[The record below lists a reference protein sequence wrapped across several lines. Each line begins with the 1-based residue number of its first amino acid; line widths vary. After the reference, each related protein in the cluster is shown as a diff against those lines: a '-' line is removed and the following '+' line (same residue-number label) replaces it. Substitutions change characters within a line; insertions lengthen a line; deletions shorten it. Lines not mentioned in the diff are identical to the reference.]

1 MEWKKVI
8 TAIAALML
16 AYSLV
21 GCASNSTSTTTNE
34 DEEVTT
40 TEESKQNKQNGNYD
54 FTCDYMVDFGL
65 YGNSSILIDEKTGV
79 EYIIINSDKGVAI
92 TPRLKG
98 DE

>member
-1 MEWKKVI
+1 MEWKKII

-21 GCASNSTSTTTNE
+21 GCASNSAGTTTSE
-34 DEEVTT
+34 AKEVTT
-40 TEESKQNKQNGNYD
+40 TEESKQNGNYD
-54 FTCDYMVDFGL
+54 FSCDYMVDFGL
-65 YGNSSILIDEKTGV
+65 YGNSSILIDEKTGI

>member
-1 MEWKKVI
+1 MEWKKII

-21 GCASNSTSTTTNE
+21 GCASNSTNGVK
-34 DEEVTT
+34 EVTT
-40 TEESKQNKQNGNYD
+40 TEESKQNGNYD

-79 EYIIINSDKGVAI
+79 EYIIIESDKGVAI

-98 DE
+98 AE

>member
-1 MEWKKVI
+1 MEWKKII

-21 GCASNSTSTTTNE
+21 GCASNSAGTTTSE
-34 DEEVTT
+34 AKEVTT
-40 TEESKQNKQNGNYD
+40 TEESKQNGNYD

-65 YGNSSILIDEKTGV
+65 YGNSSILTDEKTGV

-98 DE
+98 AE

>member
-1 MEWKKVI
+1 MEWKKII

-21 GCASNSTSTTTNE
+21 GCSSNTTNGVK
-34 DEEVTT
+34 EVTT
-40 TEESKQNKQNGNYD
+40 TKESKQNGNYD

-79 EYIIINSDKGVAI
+79 EYIIIESDKGVAI
-92 TPRLKG
+92 TQRLKG
-98 DE
+98 AE